1 MKAIA
6 DGYRV
11 RLLRP
16 EDEAELRA
24 IHARQVK
31 FTGFDYAWPD
41 LAGDARYYRV
51 FVLERLAAAGGG
63 AGAAV
68 VEGCLVA
75 HATTEVF
82 VIADRPRLLRALM
95 RRRAEL
101 EAMMRAAG
109 ADELHAFVPRAMLGR
124 MRHFLQRMGFRPSS
138 ARCATFYRSLERAEA
153 NSNQGGPDGPS
164 RQTTV

>member
-1 MKAIA
+1 MKEAEGGAGGDAMA
-6 DGYRV
+6 DGYRM

-16 EDEAELRA
+16 EDETELRA

-31 FTGFDYAWPD
+31 FTGFEYAWPD
-41 LAGDARYYRV
+41 LFGDGRYYRV
-51 FVLERLAAAGGG
+51 FVLERLAGPGGEAGQ
-63 AGAAV
+63 AV

-82 VIADRPRLLRALM
+82 VIADRPRLLRALT

-101 EAMMRAAG
+101 ETMMRAAG

-124 MRHFLQRMGFRPSS
+124 MRQFLERMGLRPSS
-138 ARCATFYRSLERAEA
+138 ARCATFYRGL
-153 NSNQGGPDGPS
+153 DH
-164 RQTTV
+164 